1 MSPEDINEAI
11 ELYYDWLLT
20 NEYDGQKLSFK
31 VFEDWFTLLAT
42 RIAKSKSQLSDFDVE
57 RVEETVF
64 GHIFED
70 KMTENGSNKETER
83 NCILQ

>member
-11 ELYYDWLLT
+11 ELYYDWILM

-31 VFEDWFTLLAT
+31 VFEDWFTLLST

-64 GHIFED
+64 GHIFEG
-70 KMTENGSNKETER
+70 KMTENESIKDAER